1 MYENAHARGGAISMD
16 GHDNQTE
23 NAFGRRRRPPE
34 DSDPTRKRLDV
45 AQKLTN
51 DIAARIGE
59 HAMIFNDARRRGRH
73 LTKPVCG
80 DRVKIASAACGSSIR
95 SSCSAMVTSSSP
107 KIGVS
112 GPNLQGV
119 ADKFT
124 VNGRSSSLLAVPT

>member
-1 MYENAHARGGAISMD
+1 MD

-59 HAMIFNDARRRGRH
+59 HAMTFNDVRPRGRY

-80 DRVKIASAACGSSIR
+80 DRVKINLRRLWQFDPIKLFGHGNVLLPKNRRFRAKFAGGS
-95 SSCSAMVTSSSP
+95 
-107 KIGVS
+107 G
-112 GPNLQGV
+112 
-119 ADKFT
+119 
-124 VNGRSSSLLAVPT
+124 